1 MSKSSKS
8 ILVTGGAGYI
18 GSHIVEQLI
27 NNKKKVIILDNLV
40 TGYRFLICFLSKTST
55 FTSNNCAEVACL
67 NNS

>member
-27 NNKKKVIILDNLV
+27 KNKEKVIILDNLV
-40 TGYRFLICFLSKTST
+40 TGYKKLINKKAKFG
-55 FTSNNCAEVACL
+55 F
-67 NNS
+67 